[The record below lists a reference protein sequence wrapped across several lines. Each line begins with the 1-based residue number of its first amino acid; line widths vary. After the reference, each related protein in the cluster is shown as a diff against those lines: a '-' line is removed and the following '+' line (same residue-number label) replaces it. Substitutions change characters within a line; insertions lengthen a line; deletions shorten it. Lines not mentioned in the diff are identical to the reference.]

1 VDCGSTPSTS
11 GGHLLHFD
19 FFSFCYTFRKKSRGF
34 FFFFFFFFSFFPVW
48 DLSKKYRIY
57 TEVDGD
63 KLKEL
68 NDKNRNS
75 WSNLIKAQN
84 SGCDSVIFY
93 ICLPSLC
100 FEKLFSILHST
111 LFSLG
116 KLQMFTILLICLM
129 YPTNLALW
137 L

>member
-1 VDCGSTPSTS
+1 VDCGSIPSTS

-19 FFSFCYTFRKKSRGF
+19 FFLFVILLEKSSF
-34 FFFFFFFFSFFPVW
+34 FFFFFTVLVF
-48 DLSKKYRIY
+48 SKKKIIY

-68 NDKNRNS
+68 NDKNRKS

-116 KLQMFTILLICLM
+116 KLQMVTNLLICLM

>member
-1 VDCGSTPSTS
+1 VDCGSIPSTS

-19 FFSFCYTFRKKSRGF
+19 FFLFVILLEKSSF
-34 FFFFFFFFSFFPVW
+34 FFFLFPVW

-68 NDKNRNS
+68 NDKNRKS

-116 KLQMFTILLICLM
+116 KLQMVTNLLICLM